1 MPGQGCKIGIPL
13 LHNDSPQRANTW
25 INPEKSRE
33 MRTDLRAAHEI
44 GPRKR
49 RGGKKWEC
57 QRNPAC
63 SRGRIR
69 NEWGETLL
77 DGARGG
83 CVRRRNRGRSG
94 KSADK
99 PGSVERA
106 DPETGPPGNHSSGR
120 RVTTPLKQPTRGLRE
135 QRRRPPIWPC
145 PGWGL
150 PCRHCHQCRGGLL
163 PHRFTLA

>member
-1 MPGQGCKIGIPL
+1 MPGQGWEIGIPL
-13 LHNDSPQRANTW
+13 LHNDLPQRANTW
-25 INPEKSRE
+25 INPAKSRE
-33 MRTDLRAAHEI
+33 MRTDVRAAHEI

-69 NEWGETLL
+69 NEWGGALL
-77 DGARGG
+77 DAARGG

-99 PGSVERA
+99 PGSVER
-106 DPETGPPGNHSSGR
+106 HR
-120 RVTTPLKQPTRGLRE
+120 RTDDVGQSFLWAPR
-135 QRRRPPIWPC
+135 
-145 PGWGL
+145 
-150 PCRHCHQCRGGLL
+150 CRGALAAYPGATRATPML
-163 PHRFTLA
+163 PYLALPRMGFAVPVLSPVLR

>member
-13 LHNDSPQRANTW
+13 LHNDLPQRANTW

-77 DGARGG
+77 DGARETRIYGQW
-83 CVRRRNRGRSG
+83 VRVNAQVTELPMLSAHADSDELMRWLSG
-94 KSADK
+94 F
-99 PGSVERA
+99 
-106 DPETGPPGNHSSGR
+106 
-120 RVTTPLKQPTRGLRE
+120 
-135 QRRRPPIWPC
+135 RRPPQRVFVVHGEPEASDALRERIERELDWPATV
-145 PGWGL
+145 PL
-150 PCRHCHQCRGGLL
+150 QNRSYAL
-163 PHRFTLA
+163 